1 MKVGGC
7 AQLLGNS
14 TTVEAS
20 EDEPVAAQ
28 PAYIAVDNRAPRQ
41 PDDSRGWR
49 GSSRESVMLTSTRV
63 ASRERHARMREAR
76 AAIGRLLH
84 AEYVPMLTEPLP
96 RELKHLIA
104 QLVARE
110 ASREEAG
117 EHAFE
122 ALSYFIA

>member
-1 MKVGGC
+1 MPK
-7 AQLLGNS
+7 S
-14 TTVEAS
+14 TLH
-20 EDEPVAAQ
+20 
-28 PAYIAVDNRAPRQ
+28 APR
-41 PDDSRGWR
+41 D
-49 GSSRESVMLTSTRV
+49 
-63 ASRERHARMREAR
+63 RHARIHEAR

-84 AEYVPMLTEPLP
+84 VEYVPMLTEPLP

-110 ASREEAG
+110 ARREEAG